1 LNDLSQLSRELSRPT
16 YQTAC
21 TRFTPSKSG

>member
-1 LNDLSQLSRELSRPT
+1 LNGLSQLSRELSHPT

-21 TRFTPSKSG
+21 TRFTPSKFG

>member
-1 LNDLSQLSRELSRPT
+1 LNDLSQLSQELSHPT

>member
-1 LNDLSQLSRELSRPT
+1 LNDLSQLSQELSRPT
-16 YQTAC
+16 YRTAY

>member
-1 LNDLSQLSRELSRPT
+1 LNDLSQLSQELSHPT
-16 YQTAC
+16 YRTAC